1 MLFHKRNVKIL
12 INLLIKKHR
21 IDIPSLYCIVSK
33 IYLICLTEIFKQN
46 RIGNWK
52 YLSLLKYRNSIIIT
66 EIHILLKN
74 KYFYLNVIH
83 KLIILFLLL
92 ADRLICAQIYH
103 QLNVL
108 ISNWVSLVH
117 QLKPIVTIKVGAYWE
132 LIFNILECHYRMGIC
147 SKIWLLTKPNR
158 SIANSIKWRVA
169 QVYIALLEI
178 NVEILLK
185 ICKVSVEFA
194 ALNYSIKQQISLII
208 VNITK

>member
-1 MLFHKRNVKIL
+1 M
-12 INLLIKKHR
+12 
-21 IDIPSLYCIVSK
+21 
-33 IYLICLTEIFKQN
+33 
-46 RIGNWK
+46 
-52 YLSLLKYRNSIIIT
+52 
-66 EIHILLKN
+66 
-74 KYFYLNVIH
+74 
-83 KLIILFLLL
+83 
-92 ADRLICAQIYH
+92 
-103 QLNVL
+103 

-208 VNITK
+208 VNITKEVWVMSLIGRIGNSLLEKNHLLDEKGKVYDKE